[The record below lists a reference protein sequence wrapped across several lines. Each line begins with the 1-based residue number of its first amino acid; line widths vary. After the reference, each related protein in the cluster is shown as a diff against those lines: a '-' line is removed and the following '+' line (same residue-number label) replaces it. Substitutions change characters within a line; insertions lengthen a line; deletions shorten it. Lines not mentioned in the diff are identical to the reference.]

1 MKPIIQ
7 LENVS
12 KYYQMGNIKAAAI
25 QDSNVVINK
34 GENAAIVGKSG
45 SGKSTLLNM
54 ITGIDHPSSGSITV
68 TGCQISSLSD
78 KAITKWRG
86 QNIGIVFQF
95 FQLLPAISV
104 IDNLILAM
112 DFVGKIPKSGR
123 KKRALE
129 MLEMM
134 GIAFH
139 SNKYPG
145 ELSGGEQQRTAI
157 GRALVNDPEIIIAD
171 EPTGNLDSANAQI
184 VKAIFSKLNAQGKT
198 IVTVTHEQI
207 VESKYD
213 RIIRLSDGKIVES

>member
-1 MKPIIQ
+1 MEPIIQ

-12 KYYQMGNIKAAAI
+12 KYYQMGNIKVAAI
-25 QDSNVVINK
+25 QDSNVAIYK

-54 ITGIDHPSSGSITV
+54 ITGIDHPCSGSITV
-68 TGCQISSLSD
+68 AGCRISSLSE

-123 KKRALE
+123 KKRASEL
-129 MLEMM
+129 LEMM
-134 GIAFH
+134 GIASH

-171 EPTGNLDSANAQI
+171 EPTGNLDSTNAQI
-184 VKAIFSKLNAQGKT
+184 VKDIFSKLNSQGKT

-213 RIIRLSDGKIVES
+213 RIIRLSDGKIVAS